1 MEQNLIK
8 LEIESRIFTIRGMQ
22 VMLDSDIAFI
32 FQVDTK
38 RINEQVKRNT
48 SRFPKEFCFQLS
60 NSEWNT
66 LKSQIA
72 TSLMKPGGKVKSP
85 WVFTEHGIAMLA
97 TRLNSDLA
105 SQISVE
111 IINVFVSVKRSSL
124 NFIRINERLNYL
136 HGREETNASEIAK
149 IWKFIHTNKIPES
162 GIFFNDQIFDAYVFS
177 SELISKAKK
186 SIILIDNYIN
196 ETTLL
201 QLSKRNKKVSCVIYT
216 EKLTAQ
222 LKLDLEK
229 HNAQYSPIEIRILK
243 NSHDRFIILDEKELY
258 HIGASLKDLG
268 KRWFAFSK
276 MDGLMSQI
284 LSHLNL

>member
-1 MEQNLIK
+1 MEKKLIK

-32 FQVDTK
+32 LQVDTK

-124 NFIRINERLNYL
+124 DFIRIN
-136 HGREETNASEIAK
+136 GRELCNIYD
-149 IWKFIHTNKIPES
+149 I
-162 GIFFNDQIFDAYVFS
+162 GIFASVFINS
-177 SELISKAKK
+177 YIYFIKNLSYSRYGVLWHCLIHLIGSLGLVCQTKA
-186 SIILIDNYIN
+186 
-196 ETTLL
+196 
-201 QLSKRNKKVSCVIYT
+201 
-216 EKLTAQ
+216 
-222 LKLDLEK
+222 
-229 HNAQYSPIEIRILK
+229 
-243 NSHDRFIILDEKELY
+243 Y
-258 HIGASLKDLG
+258 HIIVANYKYYDTI
-268 KRWFAFSK
+268 AY
-276 MDGLMSQI
+276 
-284 LSHLNL
+284 